1 MSIPLENQKYPRAIN
16 HILKKVGVSEPS
28 IEAYMY
34 QKQFSLTQ
42 DIDLLWIKYLQN
54 TIHSCVAVQ
63 TKLPKQ
69 WHEDCS
75 KQIQA

>member
-28 IEAYMY
+28 FEAYMY

-42 DIDLLWIKYLQN
+42 DIDLL
-54 TIHSCVAVQ
+54 
-63 TKLPKQ
+63 
-69 WHEDCS
+69 
-75 KQIQA
+75 